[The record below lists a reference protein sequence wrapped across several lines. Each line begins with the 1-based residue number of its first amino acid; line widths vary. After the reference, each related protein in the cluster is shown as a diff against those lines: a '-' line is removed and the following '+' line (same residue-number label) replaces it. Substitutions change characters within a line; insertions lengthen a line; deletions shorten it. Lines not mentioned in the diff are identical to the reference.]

1 MVKIP
6 AREGKTELSHKA
18 SEVATGVARPAKRA
32 GDVARHLVQRL
43 TGFREFN
50 ILAALLLLGAFL
62 SVTTEAFLTTGN
74 LFGVARAFSLTAI
87 VAIGQ
92 TLVILTGGID
102 LSVGSVLALSGL
114 STGMLLQRG
123 FPFPVAVLAGLL
135 VGALIGLTNG
145 LLVTRVGLPPFIATL
160 GTLSIGRG
168 LVYVLT
174 KGYPVTVPYEY
185 KEFIWLGQGY
195 IWIIPV
201 PVIIMVLLTI
211 VGTIFL
217 GFTTY
222 GRYIYAVGGN
232 PEAARLAGIPV
243 ERVRLLVYVA
253 SSTLAALAGLILVA
267 RLVSAQ
273 PSAGLGFELPVI
285 AASIIG
291 GTSLMGGEGTVLGA
305 VLGAAIM
312 GVLENG
318 MVLLGV
324 STYAQQ
330 AVTGTVIILAVSL
343 DIWQKRRR
351 ARLRRGTG
359 MLRAQQAQQNPEH

>member
-1 MVKIP
+1 MDVRSP
-6 AREGKTELSHKA
+6 QQETVTAQRGRSEPEAAPVGTGAFAR
-18 SEVATGVARPAKRA
+18 RA
-32 GDVARHLVQRL
+32 LQRL
-43 TGFREFN
+43 TGLREFN
-50 ILAALLLLGAFL
+50 ILVALLVLGAFL
-62 SVTTEAFLTTGN
+62 SVTTDAFLTTGN

-92 TLVILTGGID
+92 TMVILTGGID
-102 LSVGSVLALSGL
+102 LSVGSVLALAGL
-114 STGMLLQRG
+114 STGMLLERG
-123 FPFPVAVLAGLL
+123 VPLPVAMLAGLG
-135 VGALIGLTNG
+135 VGALVGLVNG
-145 LLVTRVGLPPFIATL
+145 LLITRVGLPPFIATL

-174 KGYPVTVPYEY
+174 KGYPVTVPYDY
-185 KEFIWLGQGY
+185 QAFVWLGQGY

-201 PVIIMVLLTI
+201 PVVIMVVLTLL
-211 VGTIFL
+211 GTIFL

-243 ERVRLLVYVA
+243 ERVKLLVYVLC
-253 SSTLAALAGLILVA
+253 STLAALAGLILVA

-285 AASIIG
+285 AAAIIG

-330 AVTGTVIILAVSL
+330 AVTGTVIVLAVAL

-351 ARLRRGTG
+351 ARVRRARG
-359 MLRAQQAQQNPEH
+359 

>member
-1 MVKIP
+1 M
-6 AREGKTELSHKA
+6 
-18 SEVATGVARPAKRA
+18 
-32 GDVARHLVQRL
+32 
-43 TGFREFN
+43 
-50 ILAALLLLGAFL
+50 
-62 SVTTEAFLTTGN
+62 
-74 LFGVARAFSLTAI
+74 
-87 VAIGQ
+87 
-92 TLVILTGGID
+92 TGGID
-102 LSVGSVLALSGL
+102 LSVGSVLALAGL
-114 STGMLLQRG
+114 STGMLLERG
-123 FPFPVAVLAGLL
+123 VPLPVAMLAGLGVGTL
-135 VGALIGLTNG
+135 VGLVDG
-145 LLVTRVGLPPFIATL
+145 LLITRGGLPPFIATL

-168 LVYVLT
+168 FVYALT
-174 KGYPVTVPYEY
+174 KGYPVTVPYDY
-185 KEFIWLGQGY
+185 HEFIWLGQGY
-195 IWIIPV
+195 IWTIPV
-201 PVIIMVLLTI
+201 PVVMMVMLTLL
-211 VGTIFL
+211 GTIFL

-243 ERVRLLVYVA
+243 ERVKLLVYVLC
-253 SSTLAALAGLILVA
+253 STLAALAGLILVA

-285 AASIIG
+285 AAAIIG

-330 AVTGTVIILAVSL
+330 AVTGTVIILAVAL

-351 ARLRRGTG
+351 ARLRRA
-359 MLRAQQAQQNPEH
+359 RR